1 MVLRDEPLIKIKSL
15 IYKGEHKMNL
25 LNITKQEKDEL
36 FNELITPLKAKLY
49 KTGMAILKN
58 DDDVCDALQEALIS
72 GYKNLE
78 KLEKEEFFSTWMIRI
93 MINKC
98 YDIIKNNKKII
109 NINQKLENYH
119 ENEYYY
125 DRYKEESDVEKA
137 LNSINEELRLIVVLY
152 YYNDFSVKEIAEIC
166 NIPQGTVKSR
176 LARAREKIYTILKKE
191 GEDSEQ

>member
-1 MVLRDEPLIKIKSL
+1 
-15 IYKGEHKMNL
+15 MNL

-78 KLEKEEFFSTWMIRI
+78 KLEKEEYFFTWMIRI

-125 DRYKEESDVEKA
+125 DWYKEESDVEKA
-137 LNSINEELRLIVVLY
+137 LNSIKEELRLIVVLY

-176 LARAREKIYTILKKE
+176 LARAREKIYIILKKE

>member
-1 MVLRDEPLIKIKSL
+1 
-15 IYKGEHKMNL
+15 MNL

-36 FNELITPLKAKLY
+36 FNELIIPLKAKLY

-78 KLEKEEFFSTWMIRI
+78 KLEKEEYFFTWMIRI

-125 DRYKEESDVEKA
+125 D
-137 LNSINEELRLIVVLY
+137 
-152 YYNDFSVKEIAEIC
+152 
-166 NIPQGTVKSR
+166 
-176 LARAREKIYTILKKE
+176 
-191 GEDSEQ
+191 